1 MTLNDLQTWSFI
13 LIVCAFVLFVQSL
26 LVLRTLILM
35 RPFPLRLLPI
45 VLIPLVI
52 SIWSFVVSLGGY
64 NATSLLPPPHM
75 HLTVAMYLSYE
86 NAIEQAVIVRQ
97 ILTGFTVIVVAIFAL
112 FERKMLPTVERTSL
126 WVRMRERRL
135 LR

>member
-1 MTLNDLQTWSFI
+1 MTPGDIQTWSFI
-13 LIVCAFVLFVQSL
+13 LIVCAFVLFVQSV
-26 LVLRTLILM
+26 LVLRTLLLM

-52 SIWSFVVSLGGY
+52 SVWSFVLSLSGY
-64 NATSLLPPPHM
+64 NATSLLPPSHI

-86 NAIEQAVIVRQ
+86 NAIEQAVITRQ
-97 ILTGFTVIVVAIFAL
+97 ILTGFTIVVIAIFAL
-112 FERKMLPTVERTSL
+112 FERKMLPTVERTPL